1 MKGTSVGTRFRHVCR
16 AALEHGRRARERSLE
31 LLTRVCECGG
41 RVRVLVQTSR
51 QESYDADHNLRI
63 AKEQARKRER
73 DLKCKVVQLDRTNRV
88 VFEADRATARASHR
102 VLTHA
107 DTVQK
112 DGAVLVDAAMD
123 ATRGL
128 QDALK
133 VPLSKRG
140 VVDMAMATQSLAKF
154 AAAASTLFNHHNNA
168 AVKLVESSQ
177 AVRAAN
183 SAACLAQHGAYA

>member
-1 MKGTSVGTRFRHVCR
+1 MKGASVGTRFRHVCR

-41 RVRVLVQTSR
+41 RVLVQTSR
-51 QESYDADHNLRI
+51 QESYDADYNLRI

-112 DGAVLVDAAMD
+112 DGAVLLDAAMD

-140 VVDMAMATQSLAKF
+140 VVDMVTQSLAKF

>member
-1 MKGTSVGTRFRHVCR
+1 
-16 AALEHGRRARERSLE
+16 
-31 LLTRVCECGG
+31 
-41 RVRVLVQTSR
+41 VLVQTSR
-51 QESYDADHNLRI
+51 QESYDADYNLRI

-140 VVDMAMATQSLAKF
+140 VVDMVTQSLAKF
-154 AAAASTLFNHHNNA
+154 AAAASTFFNHHNNA